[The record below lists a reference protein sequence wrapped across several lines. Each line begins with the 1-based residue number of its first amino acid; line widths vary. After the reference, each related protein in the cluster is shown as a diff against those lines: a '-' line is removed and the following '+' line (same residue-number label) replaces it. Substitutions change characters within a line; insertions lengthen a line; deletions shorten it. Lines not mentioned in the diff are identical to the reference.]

1 MWAVRRSAL
10 SRRRADRKKVI
21 STFLARRPPR
31 AYVCLPQ
38 VRCFFGA
45 RILAR
50 RCATAAAAK
59 PQTWPHRGPHGY
71 GFAIAARVALVPRR
85 IPKARRKRHWS
96 SFRAAAAASIY
107 IPGQRLS
114 ALPEQ
119 RRARHSVSSRITFRD
134 SRLAK
139 VRDLG
144 AASAANQHAR
154 RECGGRGAGPIGAAA
169 AILGG
174 IELSSRA
181 PRIRRPH
188 GVSSLPSAA
197 SRRLP

>member
-1 MWAVRRSAL
+1 MH
-10 SRRRADRKKVI
+10 
-21 STFLARRPPR
+21 TC
-31 AYVCLPQ
+31 AY
-38 VRCFFGA
+38 
-45 RILAR
+45 R
-50 RCATAAAAK
+50 RCAASSALASSRGVAQQLRRRSRRPGRTGGRTATASPSRRALL
-59 PQTWPHRGPHGY
+59 WFRGA
-71 GFAIAARVALVPRR
+71 F
-85 IPKARRKRHWS
+85 
-96 SFRAAAAASIY
+96 
-107 IPGQRLS
+107 QRLAANDIDPPFARPQLLRSTFRGS
-114 ALPEQ
+114 AFPLFPSKGA
-119 RRARHSVSSRITFRD
+119 RARARYSVSSRITFRD